1 MASFN
6 SMIDRML
13 KFPLNITNQ
22 REELKINNNNIARIN
37 GYDDKFVKRIY
48 QRQKPKAELRAL
60 MPWFHQFKTNLRK
73 ELPSLSFL
81 QGIFKRHN
89 IDLD

>member
-1 MASFN
+1 
-6 SMIDRML
+6 MIDRML

-22 REELKINNNNIARIN
+22 REDLKINNNNIARIN

-48 QRQKPKAELRAL
+48 QRQKSKAELRAL
-60 MPWFHQFKTNLRK
+60 TPWFHQFKTKLRK